1 MRKNLNPPGVERLIY
16 EIREIVKSGKEIE
29 KLGKTIRWENIG
41 DPIAK
46 GEKIPT
52 WMKDIL
58 KKVVDIDASWGYSPT
73 SGIQSTVNY
82 LIQRQNNRPT
92 SQVKLKDGDILF
104 FNGLGD
110 AVATIYSRLA
120 KDSRII
126 LPSPCYSAHALGE
139 SDHAQTINIFYKMD
153 PLNDWQPDIAH
164 LTAQVKAHPN
174 VVGILLINPDNP
186 TGAVHSRQNMESIVK
201 IAKEFKLFIIADE
214 IYQNLAFGESKFTP
228 MIDVIGSVPAISMQG
243 MSKEVP
249 WPGSRCGWIEVY
261 NKENDA
267 DFNFYF
273 QRILDC
279 KMSQVCST
287 TMPQMALPEILEHPL
302 YESFLKERRKL
313 LVYKTDFLFNL
324 LKEIPQVIVNKPQGA
339 LYFTVVFNKEK
350 MNNRQ
355 EIEIDNP
362 KIKSIV
368 EQQVKNQPLDKRFVY
383 YLLGSK
389 GICVVPLSGFFTEL
403 VGFRMTLLET
413 NLQLFEETAIEIANG
428 IKEYFSSA
436 N

>member
-1 MRKNLNPPGVERLIY
+1 MRKSLNPPGVERLVY
-16 EIREIVKSGKEIE
+16 EIREIVKTGKAIE
-29 KLGKTIRWENIG
+29 KHGKTIRWENIG

-46 GEKIPT
+46 GEKIPS

-58 KKVVDIDASWGYSPT
+58 KKVVDQDASWGYTPT
-73 SGIQSTVNY
+73 PGVQKTVDY
-82 LIQRQNNRPT
+82 LIQRQNKRPT

-120 KDSRII
+120 KDVRVI

-139 SDHAQTINIFYKMD
+139 SDHAHAKNVFYKMD
-153 PLNDWQPDIAH
+153 PLNDWQPDLVH
-164 LTAQVKAHPN
+164 LAAQVKAHPE

-186 TGAVHSRQNMESIVK
+186 TGAVHTRKNLEAIVK
-201 IAKEFKLFIIADE
+201 IAKENKLFIIADE
-214 IYQNLAFGESKFTP
+214 IYQNLSFGETKFTP
-228 MIDVIGSVPAISMQG
+228 MIDVIGDVPAISMQG

-249 WPGSRCGWIEVY
+249 WPGSRCGWIEIY
-261 NKENDA
+261 NKEVDP

-302 YESFLKERRKL
+302 YNTFLDERKKL
-313 LVYKTDFLFNL
+313 LVYKTDLLFNL

-339 LYFTVVFNKEK
+339 LYFTVVFKKEK
-350 MNNRQ
+350 MNDQQKLELANQ
-355 EIEIDNP
+355 EIRN
-362 KIKSIV
+362 IV

-383 YLLGSK
+383 YLSGAK

-403 VGFRMTLLET
+403 AGFRMTLLET
-413 NLQLFEETAIEIANG
+413 DLKIFEETAKEIAIG
-428 IKEYFSSA
+428 IKEYFKSA
-436 N
+436 Q

>member
-1 MRKNLNPPGVERLIY
+1 MRKNLNPPGVERLVY
-16 EIREIVKSGKEIE
+16 EIREIVKSGKAIE
-29 KLGKTIRWENIG
+29 KFGKTIKWENIG

-46 GEKIPT
+46 GEKIPS

-58 KKVVDIDASWGYSPT
+58 KNVVDNDASWGYTPT
-73 SGIQSTVNY
+73 SGFQKTVDY
-82 LIQRQNNRPT
+82 LIQRQNKRPT

-120 KDSRII
+120 VDARII

-139 SDHAQTINIFYKMD
+139 SDHAHAKNVFYKMD
-153 PLNDWQPDIAH
+153 PLNDWQPDIPY
-164 LTAQVKAHPN
+164 LTAQVKAHPE

-186 TGAVHSRQNMESIVK
+186 TGAVHSRQNLESIVK
-201 IAKEFKLFIIADE
+201 IAKEYKLFIIADE

-228 MIDVIGSVPAISMQG
+228 MIDVIGEVPAISMQG

-267 DFNFYF
+267 DFNFYI

-302 YESFLKERRKL
+302 YESFLNERRQL

-339 LYFTVVFNKEK
+339 LYFTVVFKKEQ
-350 MNNRQ
+350 MNHRQ
-355 EIEIDNP
+355 KLEIENP
-362 KIKSIV
+362 NIKSIV

-383 YLLGSK
+383 YLLGAK
-389 GICVVPLSGFFTEL
+389 GICVVPLSGFFTDL
-403 VGFRMTLLET
+403 AGFRMTLLET
-413 NLQLFEETAIEIANG
+413 DLNLFEQTAIEIAHG
-428 IKEYFSSA
+428 IKEYFNSA
-436 N
+436 K